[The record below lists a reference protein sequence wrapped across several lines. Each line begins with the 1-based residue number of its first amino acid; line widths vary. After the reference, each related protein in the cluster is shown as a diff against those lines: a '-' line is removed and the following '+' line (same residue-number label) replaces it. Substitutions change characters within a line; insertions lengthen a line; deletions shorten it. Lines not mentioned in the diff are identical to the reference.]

1 VVKVRQQQPVAN
13 TSVDVG
19 GIYPEPLTIGNDS
32 DLDVIVRSWT
42 WGSDGPVYEL
52 HDAEKNVAYWVLEI
66 PSPQEAAELLR
77 KHGGPPEEERG
88 KHHRTRTE
96 IPSQS
101 SSTTG

>member
-1 VVKVRQQQPVAN
+1 VVKVRQQLAVAN
-13 TSVDVG
+13 TSVDEG
-19 GIYPEPLTIGNDS
+19 GIYPEPLAIGDDS

-88 KHHRTRTE
+88 NSNQNLDSE
-96 IPSQS
+96 
-101 SSTTG
+101 

>member
-1 VVKVRQQQPVAN
+1 VVKVRQQQGVAN

-19 GIYPEPLTIGNDS
+19 GIYPEPLAIGDDS

-52 HDAEKNVAYWVLEI
+52 HDAEKNVSYWVLEM

-77 KHGGPPEEERG
+77 KHGGSPEEERG
-88 KHHRTRTE
+88 NSNKNLDSE
-96 IPSQS
+96 
-101 SSTTG
+101 

>member
-1 VVKVRQQQPVAN
+1 
-13 TSVDVG
+13 
-19 GIYPEPLTIGNDS
+19 
-32 DLDVIVRSWT
+32 
-42 WGSDGPVYEL
+42 
-52 HDAEKNVAYWVLEI
+52 VLEI

-101 SSTTG
+101 SSTAG

>member
-1 VVKVRQQQPVAN
+1 VVKERQQLAVAN
-13 TSVDVG
+13 TSVDEG
-19 GIYPEPLTIGNDS
+19 GIYPEPLAIGDDS

-88 KHHRTRTE
+88 NSNQNLDSE
-96 IPSQS
+96 
-101 SSTTG
+101 